1 MNKPHSLRAFV
12 EAALP
17 ELAANPDR
25 LLMFIEEGR
34 MAAGLG
40 SLSFEYHFTVTVVIT
55 DWTSHPDAVMV
66 PILQWLHT
74 NQPDLLQHPDKQKEA
89 VTFQAELLNHTTMDL
104 QIKLKLSERVR
115 VTADGAIHLPE
126 PQLDPL

>member
-1 MNKPHSLRAFV
+1 MNKPASLRAAI

-25 LLMFIEEGR
+25 LLMFIEDGR
-34 MAAGLG
+34 VAAGLG

-55 DWTSHPDAVMV
+55 DWAGHPDAMML
-66 PILQWLHT
+66 PILQWLRT
-74 NQPDLLQHPDKQKEA
+74 NQPDLLQNPDRQKEA
-89 VTFQAELLNHTTMDL
+89 ITFQAELLNHTTMDL

-115 VTADGAIHLPE
+115 ITADGATHLPE